1 LKEPLKNIFD
11 FLIEN
16 RIYNKELQTRYYS
29 GIVKPQNSKAEK
41 IVSLLYHTANTQ
53 SQPKIDNLAEFYK
66 KIYQNT
72 DLLNS
77 FSGFMSVINSNG
89 IEPNNYSGLYNG
101 MKNQNGW
108 GEKTSAL
115 FAKSIFH
122 LHNNEYPNELKIWN
136 DAPTDLEKNDNF
148 YLPVDAVIIAIFKE
162 IKPKNWNFKNVNKI
176 IAENYSGKDIE
187 VWDDL
192 WFWGFI
198 SQIGTGDGRNMGWNL
213 NKYWNL
219 RESDKSKKKITEIK
233 RKAEQ
238 FLNILKESTLHNTV
252 YNLLLASCILTKV
265 HADFLGS
272 CFIC

>member
-1 LKEPLKNIFD
+1 MKESLKIIFD

-29 GIVKPQNSKAEK
+29 GIVKPQKSKAEK

-66 KIYQNT
+66 KIYENT

-77 FSGFMSVINSNG
+77 FSGFISVISSKG
-89 IEPNNYSGLYNG
+89 IETNNYSGLYNG

-122 LHNNEYPNELKIWN
+122 LHNNEYPNELRIWN
-136 DAPTDLEKNDNF
+136 DAPTDLEKNDYF
-148 YLPVDAVIIAIFKE
+148 YLPVDAVIIAIFKN
-162 IKPKNWNFKNVNKI
+162 IQPKNWNFKNVNQI
-176 IAENYSGKDIE
+176 IGENYSGKDIE

-198 SQIGTGDGRNMGWNL
+198 SQIGTGDGRKMGWNL
-213 NKYWNL
+213 NKYWTL
-219 RESDKSKKKITEIK
+219 RESDKSQKKITEIK
-233 RKAEQ
+233 TKTEQ
-238 FLNILKESTLHNTV
+238 FLNILSKSTLHNTV
-252 YNLLLASCILTKV
+252 
-265 HADFLGS
+265 
-272 CFIC
+272 

>member
-1 LKEPLKNIFD
+1 MKESLKNIFD

-41 IVSLLYHTANTQ
+41 IVSLLYHIANTQ
-53 SQPKIDNLAEFYK
+53 SQPKIDYLAEFYK
-66 KIYQNT
+66 KIYRNI

-77 FSGFMSVINSNG
+77 FSGFMSVINANG
-89 IEPNNYSGLYNG
+89 IGPNNYKALYNG
-101 MKNQNGW
+101 MKNQKGW

-136 DAPTDLEKNDNF
+136 DAPTDLEENDNF

-162 IKPKNWNFKNVNKI
+162 IKPKSWNFKNVNEI
-176 IAENYSGKDIE
+176 IEENYSGKNIE

-198 SQIGTGDGRNMGWNL
+198 SQIGTGDGRKMGWNL

-219 RESDKSKKKITEIK
+219 RESDKSQKKIEEIK
-233 RKAEQ
+233 LKAEQ
-238 FLNILKESTLHNTV
+238 FLNILYESTLH
-252 YNLLLASCILTKV
+252 KV
-265 HADFLGS
+265 
-272 CFIC
+272 

>member
-1 LKEPLKNIFD
+1 LKEQLKNIFD

-53 SQPKIDNLAEFYK
+53 SQPRIDNLAEFYK
-66 KIYQNT
+66 KIYRNT

-77 FSGFMSVINSNG
+77 FSGFMSVINSSG
-89 IEPNNYSGLYNG
+89 SEPNNYSGLYNG

-176 IAENYSGKDIE
+176 IEENYSGKDIE

-198 SQIGTGDGRNMGWNL
+198 SQIGTGDGRKMGWNL

-219 RESDKSKKKITEIK
+219 RESDKSQKKVVEIK
-233 RKAEQ
+233 LKAEQ
-238 FLNILKESTLHNTV
+238 FLKILRESTLHNK
-252 YNLLLASCILTKV
+252 SI
-265 HADFLGS
+265 
-272 CFIC
+272 

>member
-1 LKEPLKNIFD
+1 MKESLKNIFD
-11 FLIEN
+11 FLIDN

-29 GIVKPQNSKAEK
+29 GIVKPQKSKAEK

-66 KIYQNT
+66 KIYRNT

-77 FSGFMSVINSNG
+77 FSGFMSVITENG
-89 IEPNNYSGLYNG
+89 QETNNYSGLYNG

-136 DAPTDLEKNDNF
+136 DAPTDLEHNDSF
-148 YLPVDAVIIAIFKE
+148 YLPVDAVIIAIFKK
-162 IKPKNWNFKNVNKI
+162 IKPKSWNFKNVNKI
-176 IAENYSGKDIE
+176 IGENYSGKDIE

-198 SQIGTGDGRNMGWNL
+198 SQIGTGDGRKMGWNL
-213 NKYWNL
+213 NKYWTL
-219 RESDKSKKKITEIK
+219 RESDKSPNMINEIQKKAME
-233 RKAEQ
+233 
-238 FLNILKESTLHNTV
+238 FLTILNEESTLHNTV
-252 YNLLLASCILTKV
+252 
-265 HADFLGS
+265 
-272 CFIC
+272 

>member
-1 LKEPLKNIFD
+1 MKEPLKNIFE
-11 FLIEN
+11 FLTEN

-41 IVSLLYHTANTQ
+41 VISLLYHTANTQ

-66 KIYQNT
+66 KIYRNS

-77 FSGFMSVINSNG
+77 FSGFMSIINSNG
-89 IEPNNYSGLYNG
+89 TEPNNYSGLYNG

-136 DAPTDLEKNDNF
+136 DAPSDLEKNDNF

-176 IAENYSGKDIE
+176 IEENYSGKDIE

-198 SQIGTGDGRNMGWNL
+198 SQIGTGDGRKMGWNL

-219 RESDKSKKKITEIK
+219 RESDKSQEKIAEIK
-233 RKAEQ
+233 LKAEQ
-238 FLNILKESTLHNTV
+238 FLKILRKSTLHNNV
-252 YNLLLASCILTKV
+252 YS
-265 HADFLGS
+265 S
-272 CFIC
+272 